1 MPNWNAVLAEI
12 DQETRRAPI
21 DQIRRNYLNQLHEHT
36 GRNVIA
42 YYSGFM
48 QKKSPEAAALG
59 AVNDDDKNGFMSVI
73 HEMNPELGLDLILHT
88 PGGDIAAAESIVAYL
103 RAKFGTNIR
112 AIVPLSAMS
121 AGTMIACSC
130 KEIIM
135 GKQSN
140 LGPFDPQFG
149 GIPAYGVLEEFEK
162 AKAEILADPRAA
174 NYWQFIISKYH
185 PTFIGQCEKAIQWAG
200 QIVQAWLESGMFA
213 AEENP
218 NAAAARVVAELN
230 NHTDTF
236 AHARHIHMDKAL
248 ELGLKIVR
256 LEDDQI
262 LQDLVLTVHH
272 AYMHAIGS
280 SNVVKSIENHS
291 GRGMFWNVA

>member
-1 MPNWNAVLAEI
+1 
-12 DQETRRAPI
+12 
-21 DQIRRNYLNQLHEHT
+21 
-36 GRNVIA
+36 
-42 YYSGFM
+42 
-48 QKKSPEAAALG
+48 
-59 AVNDDDKNGFMSVI
+59 
-73 HEMNPELGLDLILHT
+73 
-88 PGGDIAAAESIVAYL
+88 
-103 RAKFGTNIR
+103 
-112 AIVPLSAMS
+112 
-121 AGTMIACSC
+121 MIACSC

-218 NAAAARVVAELN
+218 SAAAARVVAELN

-236 AHARHIHMDKAL
+236 AHAH
-248 ELGLKIVR
+248 V
-256 LEDDQI
+256 
-262 LQDLVLTVHH
+262 QDL
-272 AYMHAIGS
+272 
-280 SNVVKSIENHS
+280 
-291 GRGMFWNVA
+291 